1 MRESPT
7 PHIEKY
13 TQTGERQRRGK
24 LGEKTKEKTE
34 TWEEEERGRESE
46 CILTL
51 IYSSKSFIDLRL
63 KTL

>member
-34 TWEEEERGRESE
+34 T
-46 CILTL
+46 
-51 IYSSKSFIDLRL
+51 
-63 KTL
+63 